1 MKIGFIGLGNMG
13 GPMAANLVAAGH
25 DVTGFDIHAPAPVG
39 IHMAAHAKDAVTS
52 AECVITMLPNG
63 AILRSV
69 AAEIL
74 PAMATGCLFIDCSTV
89 DVISARDVAAE
100 ANIAGIELSLIHI

>member
-25 DVTGFDIHAPAPVG
+25 DVTGFDIHAPAPLG

-63 AILRSV
+63 AIRDTAVYSII
-69 AAEIL
+69 AAEWPNVEKNL
-74 PAMATGCLFIDCSTV
+74 TWQLEKP
-89 DVISARDVAAE
+89 RP
-100 ANIAGIELSLIHI
+100 